1 MPKGKKVDED
11 EEVDKEE
18 DFDDEE
24 DFEDDAEGDKP
35 EDFEDDEEEDIDE
48 EEEIDE
54 EEDEELEGEEEL
66 EEGKE
71 VKAKEVKTEKPGEE
85 GEYDYEA
92 NLDYK
97 IENVVATVCV
107 EITEKID
114 LNQIARKHAD
124 VEYNP
129 ERFPGLVMRIEKPR
143 ATILIFST
151 GKMVVTGLRQA
162 SEAERVVDK
171 VVKNIRKAGIKLSN
185 PEITIQNIVASG
197 DLHTNIDL
205 NMAAIVME
213 YAMYEPEVFPGL
225 IYRMQDPKTVFLI
238 FSTGRIVCTG
248 AKQKEIVRDAVL
260 KLNRQVRELGV
271 AKKDI
276 GDSEYQD
283 ITFI

>member
-1 MPKGKKVDED
+1 MAE
-11 EEVDKEE
+11 KEE
-18 DFDDEE
+18 KEE
-24 DFEDDAEGDKP
+24 
-35 EDFEDDEEEDIDE
+35 
-48 EEEIDE
+48 
-54 EEDEELEGEEEL
+54 
-66 EEGKE
+66 
-71 VKAKEVKTEKPGEE
+71 EE
-85 GEYDYEA
+85 GEYDYET

-97 IENVVATVCV
+97 IENVVATVVV

-114 LNQIARKHAD
+114 LNQIARKHAE

-151 GKMVVTGLRQA
+151 GKMVVTGLRKA
-162 SEAERVVDK
+162 VEAPKVVEK
-171 VVKNIRKAGIKLSN
+171 VVKNIRKAGIKVAN
-185 PEITIQNIVASG
+185 PVITIQNIVASG

-248 AKQKEIVRDAVL
+248 AKKKEIVRDAVL
-260 KLNRQVRELGV
+260 KLNQEVRELGV
-271 AKKDI
+271 AKKDMSK
-276 GDSEYQD
+276 SEYQD

>member
-1 MPKGKKVDED
+1 MADEED
-11 EEVDKEE
+11 E
-18 DFDDEE
+18 FEE
-24 DFEDDAEGDKP
+24 DFE
-35 EDFEDDEEEDIDE
+35 EEEDAE
-48 EEEIDE
+48 Y
-54 EEDEELEGEEEL
+54 
-66 EEGKE
+66 EEG
-71 VKAKEVKTEKPGEE
+71 
-85 GEYDYEA
+85 
-92 NLDYK
+92 LDYK
-97 IENVVATVCV
+97 IENVVATVTV

-114 LNQIARKHAD
+114 LNQIARKHAE

-151 GKMVVTGLRQA
+151 GKMVVTGLRKA
-162 SEAERVVDK
+162 IEAERVVDK

-248 AKQKEIVRDAVL
+248 AKQKEIVRDAVK
-260 KLNRQVRELGV
+260 KLNQQVRELGV
-271 AKKDI
+271 SKKDL
-276 GDSEYQD
+276 GDTDYSD

>member
-1 MPKGKKVDED
+1 MS
-11 EEVDKEE
+11 
-18 DFDDEE
+18 
-24 DFEDDAEGDKP
+24 
-35 EDFEDDEEEDIDE
+35 EEEFDNKLDE
-48 EEEIDE
+48 EEEKEEKE
-54 EEDEELEGEEEL
+54 EE
-66 EEGKE
+66 K
-71 VKAKEVKTEKPGEE
+71 E
-85 GEYDYEA
+85 GEYDFKTD
-92 NLDYK
+92 LDYK
-97 IENVVATVCV
+97 IENVVATVVV

-114 LNQIARKHAD
+114 LNQIARRHAE

-151 GKMVVTGLRQA
+151 GKMVVTGLRKA
-162 SEAERVVDK
+162 SEADRVVEK
-171 VVKNIRKAGIKLSN
+171 VVKNIKKAGIKVSN

-225 IYRMQDPKTVFLI
+225 IYRMQEPKTVFLI

-248 AKQKEIVRDAVL
+248 AKKKEIVREAVL
-260 KLNRQVRELGV
+260 KLNKQVRELGV
-271 AKKDI
+271 AKKDMAE
-276 GDSEYQD
+276 SEYQD

>member
-1 MPKGKKVDED
+1 MAKKVKEVE
-11 EEVDKEE
+11 EEV
-18 DFDDEE
+18 
-24 DFEDDAEGDKP
+24 
-35 EDFEDDEEEDIDE
+35 EEEKTHDE
-48 EEEIDE
+48 ADEIE
-54 EEDEELEGEEEL
+54 KGEG
-66 EEGKE
+66 
-71 VKAKEVKTEKPGEE
+71 
-85 GEYDYEA
+85 
-92 NLDYK
+92 LDYK
-97 IENVVATVCV
+97 IENVVATVVV

-129 ERFPGLVMRIEKPR
+129 ERFPGLVMRILKPK

-151 GKMVVTGLRQA
+151 GKMVVTGMRKA
-162 SEAERVVDK
+162 SEADRVVEK
-171 VVKNIRKAGIKLSN
+171 VLKNIRKAGIKVSN

-225 IYRMQDPKTVFLI
+225 IYRMQEPKTVFLI

-248 AKQKEIVRDAVL
+248 AKKKEIVREAVK
-260 KLNRQVRELGV
+260 KLNVQVRELGV
-271 AKKDI
+271 AKKELGNTDY
-276 GDSEYQD
+276 ED

>member
-1 MPKGKKVDED
+1 MS
-11 EEVDKEE
+11 
-18 DFDDEE
+18 
-24 DFEDDAEGDKP
+24 
-35 EDFEDDEEEDIDE
+35 EEENDFE
-48 EEEIDE
+48 EEEE
-54 EEDEELEGEEEL
+54 EEEEEF
-66 EEGKE
+66 
-71 VKAKEVKTEKPGEE
+71 
-85 GEYDYEA
+85 DYESD
-92 NLDYK
+92 LDYK
-97 IENVVATVCV
+97 IENVVATVTV

-114 LNQIARKHAD
+114 LNQIARKHAE

-151 GKMVVTGLRQA
+151 GKMVVTGLRKA

-171 VVKNIRKAGIKLSN
+171 VVKNIRKAGIKLAN

-225 IYRMQDPKTVFLI
+225 IYRMQEPKTVFLI

-248 AKQKEIVRDAVL
+248 AKKKEIVRDAVM
-260 KLNRQVRELGV
+260 KLNQQVRDLGV
-271 AKKDI
+271 AKKELTDT
-276 GDSEYQD
+276 DYQD

>member
-1 MPKGKKVDED
+1 MA
-11 EEVDKEE
+11 EEEE
-18 DFDDEE
+18 DFEE
-24 DFEDDAEGDKP
+24 DFED
-35 EDFEDDEEEDIDE
+35 E
-48 EEEIDE
+48 EEE
-54 EEDEELEGEEEL
+54 EGEEE
-66 EEGKE
+66 EG
-71 VKAKEVKTEKPGEE
+71 
-85 GEYDYEA
+85 
-92 NLDYK
+92 LDYK
-97 IENVVATVCV
+97 IENVVATVVV

-129 ERFPGLVMRIEKPR
+129 ERFPGLVMRIEKPK

-151 GKMVVTGLRQA
+151 GKMVVTGLRKA

-171 VVKNIRKAGIKLSN
+171 VVKNIRKAGIKVSN

-248 AKQKEIVRDAVL
+248 AKRKEIVKEAVS
-260 KLNRQVRELGV
+260 KLNVQVRELGV
-271 AKKDI
+271 AKKEL
-276 GDSEYQD
+276 GDNDYQD

>member
-1 MPKGKKVDED
+1 MAKK
-11 EEVDKEE
+11 K
-18 DFDDEE
+18 
-24 DFEDDAEGDKP
+24 
-35 EDFEDDEEEDIDE
+35 
-48 EEEIDE
+48 
-54 EEDEELEGEEEL
+54 EELEDKLEDEL
-66 EEGKE
+66 EEN
-71 VKAKEVKTEKPGEE
+71 GETLE
-85 GEYDYEA
+85 DELDSETA
-92 NLDYK
+92 LDYK
-97 IENVVATVCV
+97 IENVVATVVV

-114 LNQIARKHAD
+114 LNQIARRHAD

-151 GKMVVTGLRQA
+151 GKMVVTGLRKA
-162 SEAERVVDK
+162 AEAPRVVEK
-171 VVKNIRKAGIKLSN
+171 VVKNIKKAGIKVSN

-225 IYRMQDPKTVFLI
+225 IYRMQEPKTVFLI

-248 AKQKEIVRDAVL
+248 AKKKEIVREAVL
-260 KLNRQVRELGV
+260 KLNHEVRELGV

-276 GDSEYQD
+276 GTSNYQD

>member
-1 MPKGKKVDED
+1 MS
-11 EEVDKEE
+11 
-18 DFDDEE
+18 
-24 DFEDDAEGDKP
+24 
-35 EDFEDDEEEDIDE
+35 EEENDYDDLEDYDE
-48 EEEIDE
+48 EEEE
-54 EEDEELEGEEEL
+54 EEEF
-66 EEGKE
+66 
-71 VKAKEVKTEKPGEE
+71 
-85 GEYDYEA
+85 DYESD
-92 NLDYK
+92 LDYK
-97 IENVVATVCV
+97 IENVVATVTV

-114 LNQIARKHAD
+114 LNQIARKHAE

-151 GKMVVTGLRQA
+151 GKMVVTGLRKA

-171 VVKNIRKAGIKLSN
+171 VVKNIRKAGIKLAN

-248 AKQKEIVRDAVL
+248 AKKKEIVRDAVM
-260 KLNRQVRELGV
+260 KLNQQVRELGV
-271 AKKDI
+271 AKKELTDT
-276 GDSEYQD
+276 DYQD

>member
-1 MPKGKKVDED
+1 M
-11 EEVDKEE
+11 
-18 DFDDEE
+18 
-24 DFEDDAEGDKP
+24 A
-35 EDFEDDEEEDIDE
+35 
-48 EEEIDE
+48 
-54 EEDEELEGEEEL
+54 EEEL
-66 EEGKE
+66 EDKEEE
-71 VKAKEVKTEKPGEE
+71 VKDED
-85 GEYDYEA
+85 YDLES

-97 IENVVATVCV
+97 IENVVATVVV

-114 LNQIARKHAD
+114 LNQIARKHAE

-151 GKMVVTGLRQA
+151 GKMVVTGLRKA
-162 SEAERVVDK
+162 AEAPRVVEK
-171 VVKNIRKAGIKLSN
+171 VVKNIRKAGIKVTN
-185 PEITIQNIVASG
+185 PKITIQNIVASG

-225 IYRMQDPKTVFLI
+225 IYRMQEPKTVFLI

-248 AKQKEIVRDAVL
+248 AKKKEIVRDAVA
-260 KLNRQVRELGV
+260 KLNLQVRELGV
-271 AKKDI
+271 AKKDM
-276 GDSEYQD
+276 GSSEYED